1 MSCFDTLRPP
11 GKSRLMKDTPSLS
24 YCAQYVRRNDRDR
37 FLCALFAAPD
47 RREDLFTLYAF
58 NQEISKTRE
67 MVSEAMLGQIRLQ
80 WWRDA
85 LDGIEKGEVRK
96 HEVVEPL
103 ARLIQNGTVSRS
115 TLEGM
120 IDAREFDLFDTAP
133 ASLNALDDYIDQTSG
148 RLSLTAARVLGGAD
162 NENGDDALEVARRA
176 GNAYG
181 TVGILRA
188 MVFHGRAKRQYV
200 PAELMEQFGVRTG
213 DIFEFR
219 CSDPVRQ
226 MTKYLAAY
234 AGEKIRDA
242 RKIRSALPK
251 SALSAA
257 LPVVLAENYLKKL
270 KKADYDPFSAE
281 FGLARPASFR
291 LTVRAFSGYW

>member
-1 MSCFDTLRPP
+1 MNE
-11 GKSRLMKDTPSLS
+11 TPDLS

-47 RREDLFTLYAF
+47 RREDLFALYAF

-103 ARLIQNGTVSRS
+103 AGLISTDKVARG
-115 TLEGM
+115 TLEAL

-133 ASLNALDDYIDQTSG
+133 DSLKALDDYIDQTAG
-148 RLSLTAARVLGGAD
+148 RVSQAAVGVLGVNDAD
-162 NENGDDALEVARRA
+162 ADEAARRA

-200 PAELMEQFGVRTG
+200 PTDLLEQHGVSTG

-219 CSDPVRQ
+219 RTDAVRQ
-226 MTKYLAAY
+226 MTKHMAEHADK
-234 AGEKIRDA
+234 KIREA
-242 RKIRSALPK
+242 RKMRSAVPK
-251 SALSAA
+251 PALSAV
-257 LPVVLAENYLKKL
+257 LQVVLAENYLKKL

-291 LTVRAFSGYW
+291 LTLRAFSGYW

>member
-1 MSCFDTLRPP
+1 MTN
-11 GKSRLMKDTPSLS
+11 TPDLS
-24 YCAQYVRRNDRDR
+24 YCAEYVRRNDRDR
-37 FLCALFAAPD
+37 FLCGLFAAPEH
-47 RREDLFTLYAF
+47 REDLFTLYAF

-85 LDGIEKGEVRK
+85 LSGIENGDVRK

-103 ARLIQNGTVSRS
+103 AQMIGNNKLDRPA
-115 TLEGM
+115 LEAM

-133 ASLNALDDYIDQTSG
+133 DNLAALDHYIDQTSG
-148 RLSLTAARVLGGAD
+148 LLSQAAVGVLLGHREDSKNDA
-162 NENGDDALEVARRA
+162 NEAARRA

-181 TVGILRA
+181 MVGILRA

-200 PAELMEQFGVRTG
+200 PNDVMEQFGVSTG

-219 CSDPVRQ
+219 RTDAVRA
-226 MTKYLAAY
+226 MTKHLAEHA
-234 AGEKIRDA
+234 AMKIRDA
-242 RKIRSALPK
+242 RKMRSALPK
-251 SALSAA
+251 SAIAAA
-257 LPVVLAENYLKKL
+257 LPVILAENYLEKL
-270 KKADYDPFSAE
+270 KKADYDPFSAV

-291 LTVRAFSGYW
+291 LTLRAFSGYW